1 MTRPRVARF
10 AVVAVLAWLVAAP
23 AAAQDAVHVIPE
35 FTFESGQKL
44 SNMRVGYTAHGTL
57 NDARSNAIIVTH
69 GTGAGRAAMNIYIGP
84 GKAFDTTKYLVIAV
98 DAIGGGLSSSP
109 KDGLGP
115 DFPRYTIRD
124 MVRAQH
130 DLATRGL
137 GLPGLVAVG
146 GPSMGSFQ
154 ALEWGIH
161 YPDFVK
167 GLLLIVP
174 AVKSD
179 ANVRMIV
186 DGMVAAVSMD
196 PSWNGGRYTQNPTT
210 GLRAAGT
217 IFTPWLTG
225 QEQLS
230 AIKTQDEYERRV
242 AVFANGFVS
251 WDAVS
256 WMWRYLATREHDI
269 GKPFGGNVETA
280 LGRIRARALVM
291 PSASDRLLVPAYAR
305 EIHRSIKDAVYAEI
319 PTINGHVGYGPPSE
333 ATSEYVFVTSQIAAF
348 LGTLK

>member
-1 MTRPRVARF
+1 MSRLRVLGVAI
-10 AVVAVLAWLVAAP
+10 VAVLAWLATAP

-44 SNMRVGYTAHGTL
+44 ANMKVGYTAHGTL
-57 NDARSNAIIVTH
+57 NDAKSNAILVTH
-69 GTGAGRAAMNIYIGP
+69 GTGAGRSAMNIYIGP
-84 GKAFDTTKYLVIAV
+84 GKALDTAKYFVIAV

-130 DLATRGL
+130 DLVTRGL
-137 GLPGLVAVG
+137 GLSGLVAVG

-154 ALEWGIH
+154 ALEWGIN

-179 ANVRMIV
+179 ANVKMIV
-186 DGMVAAVSMD
+186 DGMVATVSLD
-196 PSWNGGRYTQNPTT
+196 PGWNGGRYTQNPTA

-217 IFTPWLTG
+217 LFTPWLTG
-225 QEQLS
+225 QEQIS
-230 AIKTQDEYERRV
+230 AIKSQEEYDRRV
-242 AVFANGFVS
+242 AVFANGFAT

-269 GKPFGGNVETA
+269 SKPFGGNVETA
-280 LGRIRARALVM
+280 LARIRAKALVM

-305 EIHRSIKDAVYAEI
+305 EIYRGIKDAVYAEI
-319 PTINGHVGYGPPSE
+319 PTINGHVGYAPASE
-333 ATSEYVFVTSQIAAF
+333 ATSEYVFVTTQIGTF
-348 LGTLK
+348 LTSLK